1 MLNTIKSFK
10 WFFAIAVIS
19 VLLGIFT
26 FIAFLNQ
33 GLFFLNEQDLQYLLI
48 LDSVVLV
55 IFLVFLVRE
64 VSRVFFQYK
73 EKKTGSRTSLNY
85 VLQFSLFTFVPSLL
99 IAVFSLVIFYVGLQ
113 QYFDRKISSAV
124 KNSYEVAKN
133 YIQETKKSVEADIL
147 LVSVDLNRYSEILY
161 LNTNRFQQIIRS
173 QKLLRRLDEI
183 YLIDSSGNIL
193 LADTN
198 NIDSELSIPSE
209 EEFDLALEGKPI
221 PIIGSGENK
230 ASVIIKL
237 NNFID
242 TYLFISRN
250 VQPQVLEYLKDTEQG
265 VNFYYNV
272 KDKRTGIRITFAII
286 YVIIVSMFLF
296 LTVVLAI
303 TFAGRLTRPII
314 NLITASKNISAG
326 KLDSKVPDIDSDEE
340 IKTLNKNFNDMI
352 DRLKKQQDKLLIAE
366 RYSAWETV
374 ARKLAHEIKNP
385 LTPIKLTL
393 DRIKNN
399 YIKQID
405 ENEKNN
411 FQDNLKIIDNQIK
424 QISNLVNEF
433 SDFARMPKPILKNN
447 NLIQILDENIKLL
460 SEIDLQIKIEFIKN
474 SDQIL
479 FRGDKE
485 QLSRVFFNLI
495 KNSIESIQQKAENTS
510 DFSKKITIEIN
521 DTGDHISIV
530 IIDNGIGFDIFK
542 KNIKD
547 ILNPY
552 FTTKKNGTG
561 LGLSIVNKII
571 NDHNG
576 KIDFISVNNGA
587 KVEINFNLND
597 S

>member
-48 LDSVVLV
+48 LDLVVLV

-64 VSRVFFQYK
+64 VSRIFFQYK

-161 LNTNRFQQIIRS
+161 SNTNRFQQIIRS

-314 NLITASKNISAG
+314 NLIAASKNISSG

-385 LTPIKLTL
+385 LTPIQLSIDRLKEKYSNKLK
-393 DRIKNN
+393 DQNN
-399 YIKQID
+399 NEFSEYLETINKQIRD
-405 ENEKNN
+405 
-411 FQDNLKIIDNQIK
+411 IK
-424 QISNLVNEF
+424 KLVNEF
-433 SDFARMPKPILKNN
+433 SDFARMPSPILKKMNISDVISRAISFYKMSDKNLNLNFKNN
-447 NLIQILDENIKLL
+447 SKEKHLIT
-460 SEIDLQIKIEFIKN
+460 
-474 SDQIL
+474 
-479 FRGDKE
+479 GDSE
-485 QLSRVFFNLI
+485 QLYRVFLNLI
-495 KNSIESIQQKAENTS
+495 KNSLEAIEEKKQKDSNLQG
-510 DFSKKITIEIN
+510 KINVEIN
-521 DTGDHISIV
+521 KNNEYIV
-530 IIDNGIGFDIFK
+530 IKMLDNGTGFTDT
-542 KNIKD
+542 KNIAR
-547 ILNPY
+547 PY
-552 FTTKKNGTG
+552 YTTKKDGTG
-561 LGLSIVNKII
+561 LGLPIVTKII
-571 NDHNG
+571 NEHNG
-576 KIDFISVNNGA
+576 D
-587 KVEINFNLND
+587 INFLKNPKGAEIVISLPIYR
-597 S
+597 